1 MSSLWTPGGERPVG
15 DDESPGAGPAPGAAQ
30 PGMSGEGGEPSPE
43 ELAAAKEQLRK
54 VREEVTQTPVAD
66 IVANHAIGLWQ
77 LAVIHL
83 GLDRSTEEPTEPNLA
98 EARVAIDAMAGLVEG
113 AGQRLGEHTEP
124 LAAALQNLQMAFVQ
138 LSQGEGPEAGPDE
151 GAGAGESGEEE

>member
-15 DDESPGAGPAPGAAQ
+15 DDEPAGAGPTAGMGG
-30 PGMSGEGGEPSPE
+30 PGMGGEGGEPSPE

-83 GLDRSTEEPTEPNLA
+83 GLDRSTEEPTEPNLP

-113 AGQRLGEHTEP
+113 AGERLGEHAEP
-124 LAAALQNLQMAFVQ
+124 LAAALQNLRMAFVQ
-138 LSQGEGPEAGPDE
+138 LGRDDGPEPGDGPGD
-151 GAGAGESGEEE
+151 AGEEE

>member
-1 MSSLWTPGGERPVG
+1 MASLWTPGGERPVG
-15 DDESPGAGPAPGAAQ
+15 DDEPAGAGPSAGMGGPGTGA
-30 PGMSGEGGEPSPE
+30 EGGEPSPE

-83 GLDRSTEEPTEPNLA
+83 GLDRSTEEPTEPNLP
-98 EARVAIDAMAGLVEG
+98 EAGVAIDAMAGLVEG
-113 AGQRLGEHTEP
+113 AGERLGEHAES
-124 LAAALQNLQMAFVQ
+124 LAAALQNLRMAYVQ
-138 LSQGEGPEAGPDE
+138 LSRGEGPEPDE
-151 GAGAGESGEEE
+151 DAGEGE

>member
-1 MSSLWTPGGERPVG
+1 MASLWTPGGERPVG
-15 DDESPGAGPAPGAAQ
+15 DDEPAGAGPSAGTGGPGT
-30 PGMSGEGGEPSPE
+30 GTEGGEPSPE

-83 GLDRSTEEPTEPNLA
+83 GLDRSTEEPTEPNLP
-98 EARVAIDAMAGLVEG
+98 EAQVAIDAMAGLVEG
-113 AGQRLGEHTEP
+113 AGERLGEHAES
-124 LAAALQNLQMAFVQ
+124 LAAALQNLRMAFVQ
-138 LSQGEGPEAGPDE
+138 LSRGEGPEPDE
-151 GAGAGESGEEE
+151 GAGDAGEEE